1 MGRPGGAK
9 LRPLWAWGG
18 PAAVGLAVTA
28 AFLVPLAIWGV
39 VDNDEGYYGLA
50 AKLTIQ
56 GEVPYRDFFYP
67 QAPLL
72 PYVYGAWMQ
81 IFGVSLQAT
90 RALSV
95 IFALALG
102 ALICHHAARR
112 FASLWIGAVAVLAF
126 ASTRFVSTWF
136 STTKTYALSTL
147 LLFGA
152 FMLLDRD
159 ARSRTPLRWLAAGVL
174 LGLAIGVRG
183 IFAAT
188 VPVFLILLWRDRT
201 AGRSR
206 AGHWVAGLALGL
218 LPSLILLIVAPSQF
232 VFGNI
237 GFHAVRSEGGLVG
250 NLDQKLDIVSDVLS
264 QPEYVALLV
273 LTAIAIAVR
282 LANRRP
288 PPLAFWLAAAL
299 GVASLLP
306 TPTYAQYACT
316 TVPFLIFT
324 ALELVPPIRARLARP
339 GAARYRKWAL
349 VGVGVLALTFVIEGA
364 RGIQRAHRDNASHLQ
379 FFEEIKLSGVD
390 AVADAIDAETAPG
403 ERVLAFRPV
412 YIFLSEA
419 DQVPGFEN
427 DEAPV
432 AADIGDISEADA
444 ERLKL
449 ITNGRL
455 EALIRNHGVRLIVG
469 PGDSRFVW
477 GNAGRPWKAIVREA
491 GYEPLRTY
499 DGVTFWIRPEDA
511 ATG

>member
-1 MGRPGGAK
+1 MGRPGGAQ
-9 LRPLWAWGG
+9 LRPLWACGG
-18 PAAVGLAVTA
+18 QAAVGLAVTA
-28 AFLVPLAIWGV
+28 AFLVPLAVWGV

-81 IFGVSLQAT
+81 VFGVSLAAT

-112 FASLWIGAVAVLAF
+112 FASLWVGAGAVVAF
-126 ASTRFVSTWF
+126 ASTRLVSTWY

-159 ARSRTPLRWLAAGVL
+159 PRARTPRRWLAAGVL
-174 LGLAIGVRG
+174 LGLAIDVRG

-188 VPVFLILLWRDRT
+188 VPVFLILLWRDR
-201 AGRSR
+201 AEPSR

-237 GFHAVRSEGGLVG
+237 GFHSVRSQSGLVG
-250 NLDQKLDIVSDVLS
+250 NLDQKFDIISDTLG
-264 QPEYVALLV
+264 QPEFVALL
-273 LTAIAIAVR
+273 LLAAIAITVR

-299 GVASLLP
+299 GFASLLP

-324 ALELVPPIRARLARP
+324 ALELVPPIRAQLARP
-339 GAARYRKWAL
+339 GGARYRNWAL
-349 VGVGVLALTFVIEGA
+349 VGVGVVALAFVIEGV
-364 RGIQRAHRDNASHLQ
+364 RGIQQAHRNNASHLQ
-379 FFEEIKLSGVD
+379 FFEQITPSGVD
-390 AVADAIDAETAPG
+390 AVADAIDTEMAPG
-403 ERVLAFRPV
+403 ERVLAFRPI
-412 YIFLSEA
+412 YIFLSDA
-419 DQVPGFEN
+419 DPVPGFEN

-432 AADIGDISEADA
+432 AADIGDISDA

-449 ITNGRL
+449 ITNERL
-455 EALIRNHGVRLIVG
+455 EALIRNHDVRLIVG

-477 GNAGRPWKAIVREA
+477 GSAGRPWEAIVRQA
-491 GYEPLRTY
+491 GYEPLDSY
-499 DGVTFWIRPEDA
+499 EGVTFWIRPEDA